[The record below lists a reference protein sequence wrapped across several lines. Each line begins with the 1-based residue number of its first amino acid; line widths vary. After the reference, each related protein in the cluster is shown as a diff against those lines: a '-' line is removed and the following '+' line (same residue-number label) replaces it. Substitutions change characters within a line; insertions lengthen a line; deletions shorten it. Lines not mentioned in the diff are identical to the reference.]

1 MHAQG
6 ETNGETARSKERKK
20 PTQISLLR
28 AVERCVCE
36 NSRQV
41 EMEQRIN
48 MKFCYK
54 LGKTA
59 TETHAM
65 LVQVYR
71 TDAVSRKCVYDWF
84 KHFREGKETVDD
96 EPRSGRPST
105 SVTTD
110 NIERARQM
118 LLQNNKIIINYNSN
132 INNETMGT
140 FQKPTT
146 KPTTTVV
153 YSLHVQGKNELTPIS
168 SFFLLLLQ

>member
-36 NSRQV
+36 NSRQA

-48 MKFCYK
+48 VKVCYK

-65 LVQVYR
+65 LVQLYR

-84 KHFREGKETVDD
+84 KHFREGTETVDD
-96 EPRSGRPST
+96 EPRSGRPPT

-110 NIERARQM
+110 NIEQ
-118 LLQNNKIIINYNSN
+118 
-132 INNETMGT
+132 
-140 FQKPTT
+140 
-146 KPTTTVV
+146 V
-153 YSLHVQGKNELTPIS
+153 
-168 SFFLLLLQ
+168 